1 MLYWFQLTR
10 PAKGQAEFIPHLI
23 DDDSGVG
30 TQVTVGIV
38 SNPKYPDVVVGN
50 KKGVFV
56 FKHEVKEVTRAEW
69 EKAQPKPLP
78 LAGAD
83 AK

>member
-1 MLYWFQLTR
+1 
-10 PAKGQAEFIPHLI
+10 
-23 DDDSGVG
+23 
-30 TQVTVGIV
+30 
-38 SNPKYPDVVVGN
+38 VGN

-56 FKHEVKEVTRAEW
+56 FKHEAKEVTRAEW

-78 LAGAD
+78 ASGAD